1 MSFVRSESMPRFGL
15 QKGNTR
21 LEPAEAP
28 AGSRGLSFLLFI
40 VSLVITV
47 FLAGILFTY
56 NKLDKGFS
64 HSSSMTEVHNIFGTP
79 GAWTADLFYLLF
91 GWGAWLFVIGSF
103 VLLIRSWIAFAR
115 PVRKPSTPKV
125 VRLLMFC
132 VLVISVCTLLF
143 LRFHSYSASLP
154 GTAGGALGSAIGTE
168 LLRWTELLWSSL
180 ICLVLAIFTAPFA
193 LCFSWISVADGIG
206 KGIESIFGAIK
217 NRKQLAEDKKIG
229 AKNIKDRETSPAVE
243 QTLPEED
250 KPITIDQ
257 PVTPIPVAPVPD
269 PNNPWADDSPLP
281 IPDSERPRIGNQ
293 DDTNGPDL
301 EPIGET
307 GDETEEPPEPVIEP
321 ELPPEVIK
329 PEFKLPDSDL
339 LDPIPFSRQQED
351 QVAMQITADRI
362 EQIYSE
368 YGIKVKVLDWTPG
381 PIITLFKV
389 QPAPGITSKRII
401 GYSKDVARGL
411 GLDRIRIIENMRE
424 VGCIGLEIPN
434 PPEFVQTIR
443 LKEIIASAAFMD
455 NPSRLTLALGK
466 NTVGEPRVIDLTKA
480 PHLLVAGTTG
490 SGKSVGINAMI
501 MSMLYKNTPDE
512 LRLILIDPKTVEF
525 APYEDIP
532 YLLTPV
538 ITDMKQASAALGWAV
553 REMDKRFD
561 LMKTVGV
568 RNFNDFNEKLDVAE
582 KAGTP
587 IMDPSNT
594 ENPQPLKK
602 FCYIVIIIDELA
614 DLILTNRKEVEN
626 LIMRLTQKARA
637 AGMHMILATQRPSVD
652 IVTPIIKTNCPSR
665 ISFQVSNRYD
675 SSTII
680 NEGGAEELLG
690 NGDMFYMSPGRPLQR
705 IHGAFVSDKEIK
717 EVTNH
722 AKAQWEPEYVDA
734 VTVSPEEVT
743 EETTSEEVKPAGP
756 GVETD
761 VFYKQAVD
769 IVVNEQKASISYLQ
783 RRLGIGYNR
792 AAKLIEAMEADGIVS
807 KPASNGKRVIL
818 VAPNN

>member
-1 MSFVRSESMPRFGL
+1 MSLVRSASMPRFGL
-15 QKGNTR
+15 QKENTR
-21 LEPAEAP
+21 LEPAEVP
-28 AGSRGLSFLLFI
+28 AGSRTFSFLLFI
-40 VSLVITV
+40 ASVVITV

-56 NKLDKGFS
+56 DKLDKGFS
-64 HSSSMTEVHNIFGTP
+64 HSSSMTEVHNIFGIP
-79 GAWTADLFYLLF
+79 GAWAADLLYLLF

-103 VLLIRSWIAFAR
+103 VLLIRSWRAFA
-115 PVRKPSTPKV
+115 KPAKKAKTPNV
-125 VRLLMFC
+125 IRLLMFC

-168 LLRWTELLWSSL
+168 LLRWTELTWSSL
-180 ICLVLAIFTAPFA
+180 ICFVLAIFTAPFA
-193 LCFSWISVADGIG
+193 LCFSWISCAEGIG
-206 KGIESIFGAIK
+206 KGIESIFSTIRR
-217 NRKQLAEDKKIG
+217 RKELAEDKKAG
-229 AKNIKDRETSPAVE
+229 EKNIKDRETSPPDE
-243 QTLPEED
+243 QPLPED
-250 KPITIDQ
+250 KPINIEQ
-257 PVTPIPVAPVPD
+257 PVVAPTSGTTEAD
-269 PNNPWADDSPLP
+269 PNNPWSVDSPLT
-281 IPDSERPRIGNQ
+281 IPDSERP
-293 DDTNGPDL
+293 DV
-301 EPIGET
+301 EPIDEIVGG
-307 GDETEEPPEPVIEP
+307 GDETEEPPELVPEP
-321 ELPPEVIK
+321 KVPPEEIK
-329 PEFKLPDSDL
+329 PEFVLPDSDL
-339 LDPIPFSRQQED
+339 LDPIPFGRQQED

-389 QPAPGITSKRII
+389 QPAPGITSKRIS

-443 LKEIIASAAFMD
+443 LKEVIASAAFMD
-455 NPSRLTLALGK
+455 NPSRLALALGK
-466 NTVGEPRVIDLTKA
+466 NTVGEPKVIDLTKA

-490 SGKSVGINAMI
+490 SGKSVGVNAMI

-525 APYEDIP
+525 SHYDNIP

-538 ITDMKQASAALGWAV
+538 ITDMKQASTALGWAV
-553 REMDKRFD
+553 REMEKRFE
-561 LMKTVGV
+561 LMKAVGV
-568 RNFNDFNEKLDVAE
+568 KNFNDFNERLDVAE

-587 IMDPSNT
+587 IMDPSST

-614 DLILTNRKEVEN
+614 DLILTNRKEVES

-675 SSTII
+675 STTII
-680 NEGGAEELLG
+680 NESGAEELLG

-705 IHGAFVSDKEIK
+705 VHGAFVSDKEIK

-734 VTVSPEEVT
+734 VTVSPEEVPDEAT
-743 EETTSEEVKPAGP
+743 GGEAKPLGP
-756 GVETD
+756 SVETD

-807 KPASNGKRVIL
+807 PPAANGKRTIL
-818 VAPNN
+818 VASSN

>member
-1 MSFVRSESMPRFGL
+1 MSLVHSAPIPRFGL
-15 QKGNTR
+15 HKGNTR
-21 LEPAEAP
+21 LEPTEAP

-40 VSLVITV
+40 ASLVVTI

-56 NKLDKGFS
+56 DKLDKGFS

-79 GAWTADLFYLLF
+79 GAWTADLLYLLF

-103 VLLIRSWIAFAR
+103 VLLIKSWIAFA
-115 PVRKPSTPKV
+115 KPAKKASTPNV
-125 VRLLMFC
+125 IRLIMFC

-154 GTAGGALGSAIGTE
+154 GTAGGALGSALGTE
-168 LLRWTELLWSSL
+168 FLHWTDLTWSSL
-180 ICLVLAIFTAPFA
+180 ICVVLAIFTAPFA
-193 LCFSWISVADGIG
+193 LCFSWISIAEGIG
-206 KGIESIFGAIK
+206 KGIDSVFSAAK
-217 NRKQLAEDKKIG
+217 NRKQLAEDKKVG
-229 AKNIKDRETSPAVE
+229 AQSVKDREKSPTDE
-243 QTLPEED
+243 QTLPED
-250 KPITIDQ
+250 KPINIGQ
-257 PVTPIPVAPVPD
+257 PVTPNPVTPAPD
-269 PNNPWADDSPLP
+269 PNNPWSDNSPLP
-281 IPDSERPRIGNQ
+281 IPDSERPKVGNQ
-293 DDTNGPDL
+293 DDTDGPDL

-307 GDETEEPPEPVIEP
+307 GDETEEPPELVPEP
-321 ELPPEVIK
+321 PAPPEVIK
-329 PEFKLPDSDL
+329 PEFILPDSDL
-339 LDPIPFSRQQED
+339 LDPIPFNRQQED
-351 QVAMQITADRI
+351 QAAMQIIADRI

-401 GYSKDVARGL
+401 NYSKDVARGL

-443 LKEIIASAAFMD
+443 LKEVIASAAFMD

-490 SGKSVGINAMI
+490 SGKSVGVNAMI

-525 APYEDIP
+525 SQYENIP

-538 ITDMKQASAALGWAV
+538 ITDMKQASTALGWAV
-553 REMDKRFD
+553 REMERRFE
-561 LMKTVGV
+561 LMRAVSV

-587 IMDPSNT
+587 IMDPSSP

-665 ISFQVSNRYD
+665 ISFQVANRYD

-680 NEGGAEELLG
+680 NESGAEELLG

-734 VTVSPEEVT
+734 VTVSPEEVPDEAT
-743 EETTSEEVKPAGP
+743 GDEVKPLGP
-756 GVETD
+756 SVETD

-792 AAKLIEAMEADGIVS
+792 AAKLIEAMEANGIVS
-807 KPASNGKRVIL
+807 PPAANGKRTIL
-818 VAPNN
+818 VASSN